1 MTKEDVLKKVN
12 DYCNEKS
19 YTESTLT
26 EAFKDK
32 FADHFQMLN
41 PDGDV
46 DDEQTLASM
55 KFALN
60 TAFSS
65 ASAAITE
72 KIKAFETKETEFKS
86 QIEEL
91 KKKIVTPT
99 HKPTET
105 TIPDEV
111 KEQLAELEKF
121 KNEQSKQEKF
131 KNIIALAKQSIRKD
145 LHKSFET
152 YVSDYQVELTASDE
166 DQAKKLTNRFQ
177 EIFKDSIGDIKPLAP
192 KQTQKQEE
200 EYIES
205 LPKIKVC

>member
-1 MTKEDVLKKVN
+1 
-12 DYCNEKS
+12 
-19 YTESTLT
+19 
-26 EAFKDK
+26 
-32 FADHFQMLN
+32 
-41 PDGDV
+41 
-46 DDEQTLASM
+46 M

-99 HKPTET
+99 PKPTEA

-200 EYIES
+200 EFIES

>member
-26 EAFKDK
+26 ETFKDK
-32 FADHFQMLN
+32 FADHFQRLN

-99 HKPTET
+99 HKPTEA